1 MAMENK
7 VKVIV
12 MLTKVK
18 EESDQGTIFA
28 NKLESEDL
36 NTEHLNR
43 RPSRKQT
50 GPKIVICH
58 LTVNFAE

>member
-18 EESDQGTIFA
+18 EESDQGTSF
-28 NKLESEDL
+28 LQL
-36 NTEHLNR
+36 N
-43 RPSRKQT
+43 
-50 GPKIVICH
+50 
-58 LTVNFAE
+58 